1 MNNFYQTFSSLL
13 TFDPLKL
20 ISSPNL
26 DKVVMKV
33 IQVAL
38 DVPLRR
44 LFDYLAPDASRQD
57 IGTRVLVTFGNRQ
70 LVGIIMGITAGSEVP
85 KAKLKP
91 ALQIFRDI
99 PPLTPEILHLLQFCS
114 DYYQHPLGEVTL
126 NALPTRMRKA
136 TPITFKIRSRYCLTA
151 LGQQATPA
159 SLPTRAIVKR
169 RLLTEFQENAYL
181 EQEAIAAISTSA
193 LKATKEFIGLGWV
206 IEQKIAHAPLTQETP
221 LVNPTH
227 PALNSEQTLAVETI
241 NAQIANGFHVNLLHG
256 ITGSGKTEVY
266 LHIIE
271 QAIQQGGQALVM
283 VPEINLTPQLE
294 SVFRARFS
302 GFNIISLH
310 SGLNESE
317 RIHNWLLAQRG
328 EARIIL
334 GTRLAI
340 FTPLPDLKLIIV
352 DEEHDS
358 SFKQQDGLR
367 YSARDVA
374 VFRAKQARIPIVLG
388 SATPSLE
395 SFHNAKTGRYHLLT
409 LSQRASE
416 NAVLP
421 SIHCIDTRRQK
432 LIDGL
437 SDPLIQSIRK
447 RLERKEQS
455 LIFLNRRGYSP
466 VIYCAECAWHSACQ
480 RCSSTLVLH
489 LSERRLRCHHCGHEE
504 KVPPACPTCGNPDLK
519 PLGQGTQRVEDALAE
534 LFPTARVL
542 RIDRDSTRRK
552 HAWKEML
559 QQVRDEEVDILVGT
573 QMLAKGHDF
582 PKLTLVGALN
592 VDGALY
598 SADFR
603 ASERLFAQLMQVA
616 GRAGRAAIP
625 GEVLIQT
632 QFPDHP
638 LFEGLRRHDYTAF
651 ANSLLTERKQAGF
664 PPFVYQALLRAEAN
678 NLDTAIHFL
687 TQAERQARHLNYP
700 VTLYD
705 PVPAPMA
712 RLAGKERAHLL
723 IQANS
728 RNALQAFLKNWYEIL
743 AEIAKG
749 KVRWSLDVDPM
760 EF

>member
-1 MNNFYQTFSSLL
+1 MN
-13 TFDPLKL
+13 
-20 ISSPNL
+20 
-26 DKVVMKV
+26 V

-44 LFDYLAPDASRQD
+44 LFDYLSPDASPKD
-57 IGTRVLVTFGNRQ
+57 VGARVLVSFGNRR
-70 LVGIIMGITAGSEVP
+70 LVGIIMGITAKSEVP
-85 KAKLKP
+85 AARLKQV
-91 ALQIFRDI
+91 LQIYRDI
-99 PPLTPEILHLLQFCS
+99 APLTPEILHLLRFCS

-136 TPITFKIRSRYCLTA
+136 APIALKTRSQFCLTPS
-151 LGQQATPA
+151 GQQATSA
-159 SLPTRAIVKR
+159 VLPPRAIVKR
-169 RLLTEFQENAYL
+169 RLLNELQNKIYL
-181 EQEAIAAISTSA
+181 EHEAITALSPSA
-193 LKATKEFIGLGWV
+193 LKAAKEFIALGWV
-206 IEQKIAHAPLTQETP
+206 IEQEMAHATHIQSTP
-221 LVNPTH
+221 LINATH
-227 PALNSEQTLAVETI
+227 PKLNPEQTHAVEII
-241 NAQIANGFHVNLLHG
+241 NAQLAKGFHATLLHG

-266 LHIIE
+266 LHVIE

-294 SVFRARFS
+294 SVFRARFT
-302 GFNIISLH
+302 GFNIVSLH

-317 RIHNWLLAQRG
+317 RIHNWLLAQQGR
-328 EARIIL
+328 ARIIL
-334 GTRLAI
+334 GTRLAV

-352 DEEHDS
+352 DEEHDN

-395 SFHNAKTGRYHLLT
+395 SFHNAKSGRYHLLT

-437 SDPLIQSIRK
+437 ADPLIQAIHK

-466 VIYCAECAWHSACQ
+466 VIHCAECGWHSACQ

-489 LSERRLRCHHCGHEE
+489 LPERRLRCHHCGHEE

-519 PLGQGTQRVEDALAE
+519 PLGQGTQRIENALTE
-534 LFPTARVL
+534 LFPAARVL

-651 ANSLLTERKQAGF
+651 ANNLLTERKQAGF

-678 NLDTAIHFL
+678 NLETALDFL
-687 TQAERQARHLNYP
+687 AQAEKHARHLTYP
-700 VTLYD
+700 VTIYD

-723 IQANS
+723 IQASS
-728 RNALQAFLKNWYEIL
+728 RNALQAFLKNWYETL
-743 AEIAKG
+743 TKIAKG

>member
-1 MNNFYQTFSSLL
+1 MN
-13 TFDPLKL
+13 
-20 ISSPNL
+20 
-26 DKVVMKV
+26 V

-44 LFDYLAPDASRQD
+44 LFDYLAPDASPED
-57 IGTRVLVTFGNRQ
+57 IGTRALVSFGNRR
-70 LVGIIMGITAGSEVP
+70 LVGIIMGITGESEVP
-85 KAKLKP
+85 AARLKP
-91 ALQIFRDI
+91 VLQIYRDI
-99 PPLTPEILHLLQFCS
+99 PPLTPEILHLFRFCS

-136 TPITFKIRSRYCLTA
+136 APILLKTRSQFCLTP
-151 LGQQATPA
+151 LGQQASSA
-159 SLPTRAIVKR
+159 ALPTRAIVKR
-169 RLLTEFQENAYL
+169 RLLTALQDRTCL
-181 EQEAIAAISTSA
+181 EQEAIASLSPSA
-193 LKATKEFIGLGWV
+193 LKATKEFIDLGWV
-206 IEQKIAHAPLTQETP
+206 IEQKVAHATPVQDIP
-221 LVNPTH
+221 LVSATH
-227 PALNSEQTLAVETI
+227 PQLNPEQTQAVEAI
-241 NAQIANGFHVNLLHG
+241 NAQLSKGFQATLLHG

-294 SVFRARFS
+294 SVFRARFT
-302 GFNIISLH
+302 GFNIVSLH
-310 SGLNESE
+310 SGLSESE
-317 RIHNWLLAQRG
+317 RIHNWLLAQQG
-328 EARIIL
+328 QARIIL
-334 GTRLAI
+334 GTRLAV

-395 SFHNAKTGRYHLLT
+395 SFHNAKVGRYHLLT
-409 LSQRASE
+409 LSQRAAE

-421 SIHCIDTRRQK
+421 AIHCIDTRRQK

-437 SDPLIQSIRK
+437 ADPLIQAIRK

-466 VIYCAECAWHSACQ
+466 VIYCAECAWHSACL

-489 LSERRLRCHHCGHEE
+489 LAERRLRCHHCGHEE
-504 KVPPACPTCGNPDLK
+504 KVPPACPVCGNPDLK

-534 LFPTARVL
+534 LFPAARVL

-651 ANSLLTERKQAGF
+651 ANNLLTERKQAGF

-678 NLDTAIHFL
+678 NLETALDFL
-687 TQAERQARHLNYP
+687 AQAEKQARHLNYP

-723 IQANS
+723 VQASS
-728 RNALQAFLKNWYEIL
+728 RNALQVFLKNWYEPL
-743 AEIAKG
+743 SDIAKG